1 MLCLTTSQ
9 IKQNKDFFDAHVYP
23 NLNSA
28 KQWQNEKLQRS
39 NVNKHNMKQLKQ
51 KHKAMQEKQEKQKVL
66 IEGFCVGQALP
77 FSFF

>member
-39 NVNKHNMKQLKQ
+39 NVNKHNMKQLK
-51 KHKAMQEKQEKQKVL
+51 
-66 IEGFCVGQALP
+66 
-77 FSFF
+77 